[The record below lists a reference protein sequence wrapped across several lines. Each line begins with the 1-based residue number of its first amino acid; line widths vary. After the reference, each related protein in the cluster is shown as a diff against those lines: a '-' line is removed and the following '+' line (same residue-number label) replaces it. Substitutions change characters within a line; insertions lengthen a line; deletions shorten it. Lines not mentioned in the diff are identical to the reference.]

1 MLLPVP
7 EEVGNSTTDI
17 TVPAVK
23 IVSESNK
30 LYQRF
35 LEKYLINYTM
45 KYSSHTARLLT
56 LSKMLIVSEVGIK
69 TCLKIKLQR

>member
-1 MLLPVP
+1 MFLPVP

-17 TVPAVK
+17 TVPVVK

-35 LEKYLINYTM
+35 LEKYLINYTI
-45 KYSSHTARLLT
+45 KYSTHTARLLT